1 VIRPT
6 ASYLPNIGINM
17 PQSNL
22 NIQRTASP
30 KAGIS
35 STGDGGPVVLL
46 HSSMASKKQW
56 RSLTERIGGKYRVIA
71 IDLYGYGE
79 TAFPG
84 QAGQF
89 SLNDEVELVRAA
101 LADVL
106 APWEAFH
113 LIGHSYGGGVA
124 LRLAFDL
131 PQRVRSLGLFEP
143 TAFHLLPPGEPG
155 LAQIRAVFEQVR
167 LALAQDD
174 APAATRRFI
183 DFWNE
188 DGFFDALP
196 AAKQV
201 EFIRQSAKV
210 PLDFRALLNEPLDI
224 GQYRRLDM
232 PMCLIRGSHS
242 PRCATAV
249 VDVLATLENARAH
262 RVVGGHMAP
271 VTHPDAVNR
280 ILEDFIASLEV
291 DTLAEIN
298 TA

>member
-1 VIRPT
+1 
-6 ASYLPNIGINM
+6 M
-17 PQSNL
+17 
-22 NIQRTASP
+22 NIQLSACPS
-30 KAGIS
+30 AGIS
-35 STGDGGPVVLL
+35 STGDGVPVVLL
-46 HSSMASKKQW
+46 HSSMGSKKQW
-56 RSLTERIGGKYRVIA
+56 RSLIERLRAKYRVIA

-79 TAFPG
+79 TAFPAQTG
-84 QAGQF
+84 HF

-124 LRLAFDL
+124 LRLAFDS

-143 TAFHLLPPGEPG
+143 TAFHLLPSGEPG

-167 LALAQDD
+167 IALEQDD

-210 PLDFRALLNEPLDI
+210 PLDFRALLHEPLDI
-224 GQYRRLDM
+224 GHYRRLDM
-232 PMCLIRGSHS
+232 PMCLIRGTQS

-262 RVVGGHMAP
+262 QVVGGHMAP
-271 VTHPDAVNR
+271 VTHADAVNR
-280 ILEDFIASLEV
+280 IIEDFIASLDVEA
-291 DTLAEIN
+291 LAETN
-298 TA
+298 AA